1 MTGEVPTLWH
11 LKISSFNEKARWALD
26 YKGIPHRRIQPMPG
40 AHMVVALALTRRMA
54 TLPVLM
60 IDGRPIGGSTKII
73 AALEER
79 VPDPPL
85 YPPDA
90 DSRQR
95 ALELEEFFDE
105 NLGPGVRCVAFSKLL
120 GNPKFRGAGPP
131 AMAPLIRRRYGVTE
145 RAAAQSLLK
154 VRAAMDLI
162 ADLLDGGD
170 HLVGDQFTVA
180 DLAAAASLG
189 PLLGPPQV
197 PYRDPKTRLPDDL
210 EGIAAEWRSL
220 PAGNWVMRT
229 YERYR
234 PPSVEVGA

>member
-1 MTGEVPTLWH
+1 VNGEVPTLWH
-11 LKISSFNEKARWALD
+11 LKTSNFNEKARWALD
-26 YKGIPHRRIQPMPG
+26 YKGIPHRRIEPTPG
-40 AHMVVALALTRRMA
+40 PHMVIALALTRRVA
-54 TLPVLM
+54 TLPVLKV
-60 IDGRPIGGSTKII
+60 DGRPIGDSTKII

-85 YPPDA
+85 YPPDPGN
-90 DSRQR
+90 RQR

-120 GNPKFRGAGPP
+120 GNPKFRGAGP
-131 AMAPLIRRRYGVTE
+131 AAIAPLIRRRYGVTE
-145 RAAAQSLLK
+145 RAATQSQLK

-170 HLVGDQFTVA
+170 HLVGEQFTVA
-180 DLAAAASLG
+180 DLAAAALLS
-189 PLLGPPQV
+189 PILGPPQL
-197 PYRDPKTRLPDDL
+197 PYRDTKRRLPDEL
-210 EGIAAEWRSL
+210 EDIVEEWRSL

-234 PPSVEVGA
+234 PASVEVQA